1 MKMNIISTDTF
12 CFTRK
17 NLERKNVKIRL
28 CVKLCMSLIDAMQQ
42 FEMINEKKP
51 FKQVKKY
58 FLKTFF

>member
-1 MKMNIISTDTF
+1 MP
-12 CFTRK
+12 
-17 NLERKNVKIRL
+17 
-28 CVKLCMSLIDAMQQ
+28 LIDAMQQ